1 MEPYFAFTDE
11 CGNYQK
17 DRSRKFILAH
27 PFYVRA
33 TIIISMDDY
42 YTLQKSVADIKQSLG
57 LSENT
62 EIKWSHY
69 GNSIKGNYNNV
80 PHRLSSAQLQ
90 KYYADTL
97 SLLNTLNSV
106 VIYYTLTDN
115 NLLGRVDEIAL
126 LRMHLQNA
134 CQNVQRIMQSR
145 DGFAI
150 IVADDL
156 NSKTKLLK
164 QAVYNMALS
173 GDYVQYSNIKKGL
186 YIDFSDQCH
195 GLQMADIC
203 AGVFTASLKYESA
216 VTSEKHKF
224 QCGHN
229 LFFSKIYQ
237 KTKNYSHTPP
247 IYEVYKIGVKEV
259 PNGAGDVIAQ
269 TISHQIEE
277 KLEHDLR
284 KEFE

>member
-1 MEPYFAFTDE
+1 M
-11 CGNYQK
+11 
-17 DRSRKFILAH
+17 
-27 PFYVRA
+27 
-33 TIIISMDDY
+33 
-42 YTLQKSVADIKQSLG
+42 
-57 LSENT
+57 
-62 EIKWSHY
+62 
-69 GNSIKGNYNNV
+69 SIW
-80 PHRLSSAQLQ
+80 Q
-90 KYYADTL
+90 
-97 SLLNTLNSV
+97 
-106 VIYYTLTDN
+106 
-115 NLLGRVDEIAL
+115 
-126 LRMHLQNA
+126 
-134 CQNVQRIMQSR
+134 
-145 DGFAI
+145 
-150 IVADDL
+150 
-156 NSKTKLLK
+156 KLLK

-216 VTSEKHKF
+216 VASEKHKF